1 MVLRFDFNVVTIAA
15 HETRSRPMHAF
26 LLAAFLA
33 AAPAEPAAELDY
45 SPGALAYQALV
56 KGDLSFAEKQL
67 EASRPANQQDMAWLL
82 NYGQLLARQGR
93 VAEAHSVF
101 RRVERAPNSEVVLA
115 SGEVIGTREAS
126 RLAARRLV
134 AQSLTSR

>member
-1 MVLRFDFNVVTIAA
+1 
-15 HETRSRPMHAF
+15 
-26 LLAAFLA
+26 
-33 AAPAEPAAELDY
+33 
-45 SPGALAYQALV
+45 
-56 KGDLSFAEKQL
+56 
-67 EASRPANQQDMAWLL
+67 MAWLL

-93 VAEAHSVF
+93 VAEARSAF
-101 RRVERAPNSEVVLA
+101 RRVEKAPNSEVVLA